1 MDAQFKE
8 ADVFGVVVQ
17 NGEARLQLGRG
28 GTDKGLASGVPMWAP
43 FGYYGIPNPA
53 ADGEAP
59 SVIYLQE
66 GNRLRAI
73 AGRDNRY
80 AALTGEMEAG
90 DIMIATQNECR
101 IIVKAAGS
109 VTLYTVNQ
117 ETGLSM
123 MVNVDGIEGLLRLIN
138 GNAQISMED
147 KSIVLAVNGG
157 GSIQINSGGVVI
169 GGSQVN
175 VDAGAVTLGLVGGL
189 VRPVPG
195 VGSVVV
201 GANGMVGVG
210 STSVTAAP

>member
-1 MDAQFKE
+1 MDQIKE
-8 ADVFGVVVQ
+8 ADVFGVVIQ

-43 FGYYGIPNPA
+43 FGYYGIPNQA

-59 SVIYLQE
+59 SVIYIQE

-80 AALTGEMEAG
+80 AALTGDMTPG
-90 DIMIATQNECR
+90 DIMIVTQNECR
-101 IIVKAAGS
+101 VILKATGS

-117 ETGLSM
+117 KTNLSM
-123 MVNVDGIEGLLRLIN
+123 MVHLDAVNGTIQIVN
-138 GNAQISMED
+138 GNSQISMED

-157 GSIQINSGGVVI
+157 GSIQVNSGGVVI

>member
-1 MDAQFKE
+1 MDQFKE

-17 NGEARLQLGRG
+17 HGEARLQLGRG
-28 GTDKGLASGVPMWAP
+28 GTEKGLAAGVPMWGP
-43 FGYYGIPNPA
+43 FGYYGIPNPVD
-53 ADGEAP
+53 DGEAP
-59 SVIYLQE
+59 SVIYIQE

-80 AALTGEMEAG
+80 AALTGEMDPG
-90 DIMIATQNECR
+90 DIMIVTQNEAR
-101 IIVKAAGS
+101 IIVKHTGS

-117 ETGLSM
+117 KTNLSM
-123 MVNVDGIEGLLRLIN
+123 MTHLDAVEGVIQHVN
-138 GNAQISMED
+138 GNSQISMED

-157 GSIQINSGGVVI
+157 GSIQVNSGGVVI

-201 GANGMVGVG
+201 GATGMTGVG
-210 STSVTAAP
+210 STTVTAAP